1 MSRVWTSATLRL
13 RPALTPNTLQ
23 PRVVTRNMSGLSA
36 MQASNRLR
44 TALLEGKKAFG
55 AWQMLP
61 GANVSRVL
69 ARSGVDWVLVD
80 CEHGNLDDGAMHD
93 AVPAIAALGVSPIV
107 RLPDMQGWM
116 VKRALDSGAHG
127 TKIVV
132 PLLRTPEEARQ
143 LVRSAKFPP
152 LGRRGF
158 GSPIAPERF
167 HPEPSF
173 SEYLQQANDSLLTI
187 VQIETKEALESID
200 EIAAVDGIDVLFIGP
215 FDLGNALG
223 HPIIEGVM
231 ATELKDA
238 IAKILAAGQKA
249 GKKTGVYCTG
259 AWVQR
264 PQVSRVKNV
273 ILVEKRRRRVANMV
287 KRLEEPR
294 GKCRPYTTCE
304 MSQKCVHQGCGKEFT
319 DPDEKC
325 EYHPGP
331 PIFHEGQKGW
341 KCCKPRV
348 LTFDEFMD
356 IPPCTTG
363 THSTTDKPPQLEE
376 KPQQDDAALAQKID
390 ALNAATPSRA
400 PIPTA
405 QHAPTPP
412 PPAPES
418 EDDDPSLEIA
428 DGVGCKRRACGATY
442 KKGSSRD
449 DEECVHHPG
458 VPIFHEGS
466 KGYSCCKRRVLEF
479 DQFMKIEGCKT
490 KNRHLFV
497 GSGKK
502 DGANSEEAV
511 SNVRHDFYQTPV
523 NVIASFFLK
532 KIDKSTAKI
541 ELEPKQLS
549 LDLTTT
555 DSPPKRYTAEV
566 PLYASIDP
574 KKSSYRVLGTKLEF
588 VLAKSDGT
596 SWPVLR
602 GDEALTGEI
611 LQVGRAGRA

>member
-1 MSRVWTSATLRL
+1 
-13 RPALTPNTLQ
+13 
-23 PRVVTRNMSGLSA
+23 
-36 MQASNRLR
+36 
-44 TALLEGKKAFG
+44 
-55 AWQMLP
+55 
-61 GANVSRVL
+61 
-69 ARSGVDWVLVD
+69 
-80 CEHGNLDDGAMHD
+80 
-93 AVPAIAALGVSPIV
+93 
-107 RLPDMQGWM
+107 
-116 VKRALDSGAHG
+116 
-127 TKIVV
+127 
-132 PLLRTPEEARQ
+132 
-143 LVRSAKFPP
+143 
-152 LGRRGF
+152 
-158 GSPIAPERF
+158 
-167 HPEPSF
+167 
-173 SEYLQQANDSLLTI
+173 
-187 VQIETKEALESID
+187 
-200 EIAAVDGIDVLFIGP
+200 
-215 FDLGNALG
+215 
-223 HPIIEGVM
+223 
-231 ATELKDA
+231 
-238 IAKILAAGQKA
+238 
-249 GKKTGVYCTG
+249 
-259 AWVQR
+259 
-264 PQVSRVKNV
+264 
-273 ILVEKRRRRVANMV
+273 
-287 KRLEEPR
+287 
-294 GKCRPYTTCE
+294 

-502 DGANSEEAV
+502 DGANSEEVV

-541 ELEPKQLS
+541 ELEPKQLN

>member
-1 MSRVWTSATLRL
+1 
-13 RPALTPNTLQ
+13 
-23 PRVVTRNMSGLSA
+23 

-44 TALLEGKKAFG
+44 IALLEGKKAFG

-127 TKIVV
+127 IVV

-143 LVRSAKFPP
+143 LVQSAKFPP

-259 AWVQR
+259 GEQAKIYADQGFDMM
-264 PQVSRVKNV
+264 NV
-273 ILVEKRRRRVANMV
+273 VTDYTSLGLVAKEQLSFADGS
-287 KRLEEPR
+287 LAPTR
-294 GKCRPYTTCE
+294 GKGLGAETTSFPSE
-304 MSQKCVHQGCGKEFT
+304 EGCGKEFT

-341 KCCKPRV
+341 KCCRPRV

-502 DGANSEEAV
+502 DGASSEEVA

-541 ELEPKQLS
+541 ELQPKQLN

-574 KKSSYRVLGTKLEF
+574 EKSSYRVLGTKLEF

>member
-1 MSRVWTSATLRL
+1 MDFSN
-13 RPALTPNTLQ
+13 PP
-23 PRVVTRNMSGLSA
+23 VTTGLDA
-36 MQASNRLR
+36 QHV
-44 TALLEGKKAFG
+44 TTKGALLEGNKAFG

-93 AVPAIAALGVSPIV
+93 AVPAIAALGVSPVV

-127 TKIVV
+127 KKIVV

-143 LVRSAKFPP
+143 LVQSAKFPP

-259 AWVQR
+259 GEQAKIYADQGFDMM
-264 PQVSRVKNV
+264 NV
-273 ILVEKRRRRVANMV
+273 VTDYTSLGLVAKEQLSFADGS
-287 KRLEEPR
+287 LAPTR
-294 GKCRPYTTCE
+294 GKGLGAETTSFPSE
-304 MSQKCVHQGCGKEFT
+304 E
-319 DPDEKC
+319 
-325 EYHPGP
+325 
-331 PIFHEGQKGW
+331 GW

-376 KPQQDDAALAQKID
+376 KTHQDDAALAQKID

-442 KKGSSRD
+442 KRGSSRD

-490 KNRHLFV
+490 KNRHLFI

-502 DGANSEEAV
+502 DGANSEEVV

-541 ELEPKQLS
+541 ELQPKQLS

-574 KKSSYRVLGTKLEF
+574 EKSSYRVLGTKLEF

-602 GDEALTGEI
+602 GDETLTGEI